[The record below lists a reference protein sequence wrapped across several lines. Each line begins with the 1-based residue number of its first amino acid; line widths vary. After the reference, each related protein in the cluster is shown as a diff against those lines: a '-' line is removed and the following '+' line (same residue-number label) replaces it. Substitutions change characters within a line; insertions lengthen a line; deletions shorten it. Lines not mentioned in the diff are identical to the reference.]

1 MDEPENKFDKPK
13 PGVAPTRR
21 DWLLSFGSAVVL
33 SGFRGTPGKSPQ
45 ESQTAAAA
53 SLPPGLYQPSWE
65 HLTHA
70 LSSEGP
76 FFPIPPGTETEYV
89 QSRPGPFVPQGFTP
103 EEFSLVRR
111 LVKIILGEDLGKAS
125 EESTPRMP
133 ASTYDEVAEWIDL
146 VVASA
151 PRVRTSAR
159 NLTPEQRVLAVAYF
173 GSEEPVRKL
182 ETFAPERVCQEGLA
196 WLDEESHRRF
206 AKGFLDDDPAGGLE
220 LVWAISDARP
230 DKSVVHAGTRLF
242 DFLKAECIRGFYTSR
257 LGMQELDYTG
267 ESFYGQS
274 PGCFLTPWSEPNTR
288 EPE

>member
-1 MDEPENKFDKPK
+1 
-13 PGVAPTRR
+13 VALTRR

-45 ESQTAAAA
+45 GSQTAAA
-53 SLPPGLYQPSWE
+53 SLPPGLYQPSWD
-65 HLTHA
+65 HLTHV

-89 QSRPGPFVPQGFTP
+89 RSRPGPFVPQAFTP
-103 EEFSLVRR
+103 EEFRVVRR
-111 LVKIILGEDLGKAS
+111 LVKIILGEDLRKAS
-125 EESTPRMP
+125 EESTSRVP
-133 ASTYDEVAEWIDL
+133 ASVYDEVAEWIDL

-151 PRVRTSAR
+151 PRIRMSAR
-159 NLTPEQRVLAVAYF
+159 NLTPEQRALAVAYF

-196 WLDEESHRRF
+196 WLDEESHRHF
-206 AKGFLDDDPAGGLE
+206 AKGFLDADPAGQLE

-230 DKSVVHAGTRLF
+230 DKSVGHAGTRLF

-257 LGMQELDYTG
+257 LGMKELDYTG
-267 ESFYGQS
+267 NSFYGQS
-274 PGCFLTPWSEPNTR
+274 PGCSLTPWSERNTSKS
-288 EPE
+288 E